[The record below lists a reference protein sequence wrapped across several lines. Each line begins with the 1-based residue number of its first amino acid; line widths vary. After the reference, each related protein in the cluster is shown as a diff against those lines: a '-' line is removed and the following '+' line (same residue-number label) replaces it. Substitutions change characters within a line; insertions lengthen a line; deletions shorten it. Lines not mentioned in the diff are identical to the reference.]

1 MTYSVKFSASA
12 RRAIEVT
19 LPESTAA
26 ALWEFIMGPL
36 AENPNRLSKPLLGK
50 LASSRLARRG
60 GYRVV
65 FSLSENTNE
74 IQIERIAARKN
85 IYR

>member
-1 MTYSVKFSASA
+1 MTYSLKFSASA

-19 LPESTAA
+19 LPENTAA
-26 ALWEFIMGPL
+26 VLWVFIMGPL
-36 AENPNRLSKPLLGK
+36 AENPNPLCKPLLGK
-50 LASSRLARRG
+50 LASSRSARRG

-74 IQIERIAARKN
+74 IQIERMAARKN